1 MCLALRLEH
10 DDEQA
15 LFQRDPGHRRRR
27 AGGPRL
33 RAGARGAA
41 SPAPPLQVAPAPAP
55 IWVQQQ
61 PPPPGPF
68 WGQPQPPPVATR
80 PPPSSALAPNGE
92 YVAPMSQTT
101 QPTYVPQ
108 SVALSGP
115 RVLRDYQDGDPIPYG
130 YHRETRTRKG
140 AIIGGALALG
150 IPYLYSGLIASAGSD
165 TSSSGGNKVAD
176 LYIPVLGPFLEMGQ
190 TNSATLRYVLF
201 LDGAAQTLGAILL
214 VYGVYVPRP
223 ILVRNDLAMVTV
235 TPMVLGRDGNGVAFA
250 GRF

>member
-1 MCLALRLEH
+1 MTTSKLFCSVILATATAAAAPAATAFA
-10 DDEQA
+10 QA
-15 LFQRDPGHRRRR
+15 P
-27 AGGPRL
+27 
-33 RAGARGAA
+33 AA
-41 SPAPPLQVAPAPAP
+41 PQAPPPQVAPAPAP

-61 PPPPGPF
+61 QPPPGPF
-68 WGQPQPPPVATR
+68 WGQPQPPVATR

-140 AIIGGALALG
+140 AIIGGALAFG

-165 TSSSGGNKVAD
+165 GGGASGNKVAD

-190 TNSATLRYVLF
+190 TNSATLRYMLF